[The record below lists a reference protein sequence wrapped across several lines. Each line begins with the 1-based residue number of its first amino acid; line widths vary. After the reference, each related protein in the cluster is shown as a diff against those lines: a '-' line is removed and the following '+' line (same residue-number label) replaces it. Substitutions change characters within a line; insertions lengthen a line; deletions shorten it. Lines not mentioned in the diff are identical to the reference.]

1 MKNKTMLSLLSLSL
15 ATALPAL
22 AQTPAPTP
30 APTPSALPAA
40 AKAPASA
47 ASEAAASKPAAATP
61 ASGLKAYAEVIKDS
75 KELPGHFTLHQKDE
89 KVWLA
94 ITPEQ
99 LNQPFFFTVNVSRS
113 VGERGLY
120 GSQMGSSYLATF
132 RRVGNQIQLVALNTR
147 FHAKP
152 GTPQAQ
158 FVSESFSES
167 LLGSAPVVSLKHPDT
182 QAVLIEANGLLMS
195 DIPGYQTALEEAF
208 RMPFALDVKNS
219 EFASV
224 NNTPDNSG
232 LEVRAHFSVSK
243 LSASPLTPSPTPTP
257 PPPKTTPDPR
267 SLFTGFYYNL
277 AKLPAQALTPRLA
290 DERIGYF
297 VMTRTDYTEDTQA
310 KTRQHWIK
318 RWRLEKQDPTAAL
331 SAPKQPITFWLD
343 KNIPVKYRESV
354 RQAVLEWNK
363 AFEKIGYQNA
373 IAVQQQ
379 SDTDSFNNMD
389 ARHASVRWFTGSD
402 IGFAIGP
409 SHADPR
415 TGEILDAD
423 MGMSDVFARGARRQ
437 VSEDLRHTHA
447 SHATHSHDAN
457 HCDYAQQ
464 AQQELDFGMDL
475 LEARGLDMD
484 GPEAEALAQA
494 YVKAT
499 MMHEVGHVL
508 GLRHNFRASTAYSL
522 KDLHNRAFVGSKG
535 LSTSVMDYI
544 PFNLTAEGQPTSQMV
559 MSTLGEY
566 DYWAIEY
573 GYREIAPADEAKV
586 LAQIASRAR
595 EPQLA
600 FATDEDAGYG
610 PVGGVDPL
618 INRFDL
624 GNDPLAY
631 YKHRMQLSKELWRRI
646 ENMKL
651 ADGESYERLTRSFMS
666 GFRAVT
672 TIAPLAAKYVG
683 GVLTRRDRA
692 GGLPLA
698 EPVPAARQQEALN
711 LISRDFFQADSF
723 RFKPDL
729 LARLAQDP
737 MDRDAPR
744 QELSVPAM
752 VLSLQKAVLD
762 PIMSAQTAQ
771 RLAESPLR
779 DLAGKSLTLAAV
791 YARLQG
797 DIWSEVGSGQQ
808 PDLLRRNL
816 QREHLRRSM
825 DSLLR
830 PTAAMP
836 ADVRSVQ
843 RLLLSQLADRLEQ
856 RLKAGSLQLETQ
868 AHYKDALGSI
878 RATLSANL
886 QRNG

>member
-1 MKNKTMLSLLSLSL
+1 MKNNATLTLLTLSL
-15 ATALPAL
+15 ACALPAL
-22 AQTPAPTP
+22 AQTPATGG
-30 APTPSALPAA
+30 AGAA
-40 AKAPASA
+40 AKPAASA
-47 ASEAAASKPAAATP
+47 ASEASPSKSAAATP
-61 ASGLKAYAEVIKDS
+61 PANGLKAYAEVVKDS
-75 KELPGHFTLHQKDE
+75 QERPGHFTLHQKDE

-94 ITPEQ
+94 IRPEQ

-120 GSQMGSSYLATF
+120 GSQMGRSHLATL
-132 RRVGNQIQLVALNTR
+132 RRVGNQVQLVALNTR
-147 FHAKP
+147 FHAQA

-167 LLGSAPVVSLKHPDT
+167 LLASAPVVSLKHPDT
-182 QAVLIEANGLLMS
+182 QAVLVEANALLIS

-208 RMPFALDVKNS
+208 RMPFALDAKNS

-224 NNTPDNSG
+224 NNTADNTG
-232 LEVRAHFSVSK
+232 LEVRAHFAVPK
-243 LSASPLTPSPTPTP
+243 LSASPLTPPPTPTP

-267 SLFTGFYYNL
+267 SLFSSFYYSL
-277 AKLPAQALTPRLA
+277 AKLPAQPLSPRLA

-310 KTRQHWIK
+310 KTKQHWIK
-318 RWRLEKQDPTAAL
+318 RWRLEKQDPQAAL

-363 AFEKIGYQNA
+363 AFEKIGYKDA
-373 IAVQQQ
+373 VVVQQQ
-379 SDTDSFNNMD
+379 SDKDSFNTMD

-447 SHATHSHDAN
+447 SHTALAHDAA
-457 HCDYAQQ
+457 HCDYAHQ
-464 AQQELDFGMDL
+464 AQQELGFGMDL

-508 GLRHNFRASTAYSL
+508 GLRHNFRASAAYSL
-522 KDLHNRAFVGSKG
+522 KDLHNPAFAGSKG
-535 LSTSVMDYI
+535 LATSVMDYI
-544 PFNLTAEGQPTSQMV
+544 PFNLTAEGQPSSQMV
-559 MSTLGEY
+559 MATLGEY

-610 PVGGVDPL
+610 PISGVDPL

-631 YKHRMQLSKELWRRI
+631 YKHRMQLSKELWRRL

-651 ADGESYERLTRSFMS
+651 AEGESYERLTRSFMS
-666 GFRAVT
+666 GFRAVSNV
-672 TIAPLAAKYVG
+672 APLAAKYVG

-692 GGLPLA
+692 GGTQPLA

-737 MDRDAPR
+737 MDRDGPR
-744 QELSVPAM
+744 QDLSVPAM
-752 VLSLQKAVLD
+752 VLALQKAVLD

-779 DLAGKSLTLAAV
+779 DLAGKHSLTLAAV
-791 YARLQG
+791 YTRLQS
-797 DIWSEVGSGQQ
+797 DIWSEVSTGQP

-830 PTAAMP
+830 PAANMP
-836 ADVRSVQ
+836 ADVRSMQ

-856 RLKAGSLQLETQ
+856 RLKGGVLPLETQ

-878 RATLSANL
+878 RAALSANL

>member
-1 MKNKTMLSLLSLSL
+1 MKTTFPFLPLSL
-15 ATALPAL
+15 ALALPAL
-22 AQTPAPTP
+22 AQTPAA
-30 APTPSALPAA
+30 APS
-40 AKAPASA
+40 APASA
-47 ASEAAASKPAAATP
+47 ASEATASKPAASAP
-61 ASGLKAYAEVIKDS
+61 ANGLKPYAEVVKDS
-75 KELPGHFTLHQKDE
+75 QELPGHFTMHQKDD

-94 ITPEQ
+94 IRPEQ
-99 LNQPFFFTVNVSRS
+99 LNQPFFFTANVSRS

-120 GSQMGSSYLATF
+120 GSQMGRSHLATW
-132 RRVGNQIQLVALNTR
+132 RRVGNQMQLVALNTR

-167 LLGSAPVVSLKHPDT
+167 LLASAPVVSLKHTDT
-182 QAVLIEANGLLMS
+182 QAVLVEANALLMN

-208 RMPFALDVKNS
+208 RMPFALDTKNS

-243 LSASPLTPSPTPTP
+243 LSAAPLTPPATPAP

-267 SLFTGFYYNL
+267 SLFSSFYYSF
-277 AKLPAQALTPRLA
+277 AKLPAQPLSPRQA

-297 VMTRTDYTEDTQA
+297 VMTRTDYTEDTQP
-310 KTRQHWIK
+310 KTKQHWIK
-318 RWRLEKQDPTAAL
+318 RWRLEKEHPEAAL

-343 KNIPVKYRESV
+343 KNIPIKYRESV

-373 IAVQQQ
+373 IVVQQQ

-437 VSEDLRHTHA
+437 VSEDLRHPHVN
-447 SHATHSHDAN
+447 HDAA
-457 HCDYAQQ
+457 HCDYAEQ
-464 AQQELDFGMDL
+464 AQQELGFGMDL

-508 GLRHNFRASTAYSL
+508 GLRHNFRASAAYSL
-522 KDLHNRAFVGSKG
+522 QDLHNPAFAGSKG

-559 MSTLGEY
+559 MRTLGEY

-573 GYREIAPADEAKV
+573 GYREIAATDEAKV

-610 PVGGVDPL
+610 PVSGVDPL

-624 GNDPLAY
+624 GNDPLTY

-646 ENMKL
+646 EKLKL

-666 GFRAVT
+666 GFRAVSN
-672 TIAPLAAKYVG
+672 IAPLAAKYVG
-683 GVLTRRDRA
+683 GMLTRRDRA

-711 LISRDFFQADSF
+711 LISHDFFQANSF

-737 MDRDAPR
+737 MDRDDPR
-744 QELSVPAM
+744 QDLSVPAM

-779 DLAGKSLTLAAV
+779 DLAGHNSLTLAAV
-791 YARLQG
+791 YTRLQS

-856 RLKAGSLQLETQ
+856 RLKAGALQLETQ

>member
-1 MKNKTMLSLLSLSL
+1 MKKHTTLTLLAMALT
-15 ATALPAL
+15 TALPAL
-22 AQTPAPTP
+22 AQTPAP
-30 APTPSALPAA
+30 AAANAA
-40 AKAPASA
+40 AKPAASA
-47 ASEAAASKPAAATP
+47 ASEASASKPASATP
-61 ASGLKAYAEVIKDS
+61 PANGLKAYADVVKDS
-75 KELPGHFTLHQKDE
+75 KELPGHFVLHQKDD

-94 ITPEQ
+94 IRPEQ
-99 LNQPFFFTVNVSRS
+99 LNQPFFFTANVSRS

-120 GSQMGSSYLATF
+120 GSQMGRSHLATL
-132 RRVGNQIQLVALNTR
+132 RRVGNQVQLVALNTR
-147 FHAKP
+147 FHAQA

-167 LLGSAPVVSLKHPDT
+167 LLASAPVVSLKHPDT
-182 QAVLIEANGLLMS
+182 QAVLVEANALLIS

-208 RMPFALDVKNS
+208 RMPFALDAKNS

-224 NNTPDNSG
+224 HNTADNTG
-232 LEVRAHFSVSK
+232 LEVRAHFAVPK
-243 LSASPLTPSPTPTP
+243 LSASPLTPPPSPTP

-267 SLFTGFYYNL
+267 SLFSSFYYSFS
-277 AKLPAQALTPRLA
+277 KLPAQPLSPRLA

-297 VMTRTDYTEDTQA
+297 VMTRTDYTEDTQP
-310 KTRQHWIK
+310 KTKQHWIK
-318 RWRLEKQDPTAAL
+318 RWRLEKQDPQAAL

-363 AFEKIGYQNA
+363 AFEKIGYKDA
-373 IAVQQQ
+373 IVVKQQ
-379 SDTDSFNNMD
+379 SDSDSFNTMD
-389 ARHASVRWFTGSD
+389 ARHASVRWFTGAD

-437 VSEDLRHTHA
+437 VSEDLRHTHTGQ
-447 SHATHSHDAN
+447 ATHAHDAA
-457 HCDYAQQ
+457 HCDYAEQ
-464 AQQELDFGMDL
+464 AQQELGFGMDL

-522 KDLHNRAFVGSKG
+522 KDLHDPAFASRQG
-535 LSTSVMDYI
+535 LTTSVMDYT

-559 MSTLGEY
+559 MTTLGEY

-610 PVGGVDPL
+610 PVSGVDPL

-631 YKHRMQLSKELWRRI
+631 YQHRMQLSKELWRRL

-666 GFRAVT
+666 GFRAVSNV
-672 TIAPLAAKYVG
+672 APLAAKYVG

-711 LISRDFFQADSF
+711 LISRDFFQTDSF

-737 MDRDAPR
+737 MDRDGPR
-744 QELSVPAM
+744 QDLSVPAM
-752 VLSLQKAVLD
+752 VLGLQKAVLD

-779 DLAGKSLTLAAV
+779 NLAGKNSLTLAGV
-791 YARLQG
+791 YTRLQA

-825 DSLLR
+825 DNLLR
-830 PTAAMP
+830 PSAAMP
-836 ADVRSVQ
+836 ADARSVQ
-843 RLLLSQLADRLEQ
+843 RLLLAQLAQRLEQ
-856 RLKAGSLQLETQ
+856 RLKSGSLLLETQ
-868 AHYKDALGSI
+868 AHYKDALDSI
-878 RATLSANL
+878 RATLAANL

>member
-1 MKNKTMLSLLSLSL
+1 MKNTTTLSLLTLAL
-15 ATALPAL
+15 ATTLPAH
-22 AQTPAPTP
+22 AQTPAPAPNLSPNP
-30 APTPSALPAA
+30 APVA

-47 ASEAAASKPAAATP
+47 ASEASASKPAAAAP
-61 ASGLKAYAEVIKDS
+61 ANGLKAYAEVIKDS
-75 KELPGHFTLHQKDE
+75 KELPGHFAAHQKDD

-94 ITPEQ
+94 ITPGQ
-99 LNQPFFFTVNVSRS
+99 LNQPFFFTANVSRS

-120 GSQMGSSYLATF
+120 GSQMGRSYLATF

-147 FHAKP
+147 FHAQA

-167 LLGSAPVVSLKHPDT
+167 LLASAPVVSLKHPDT
-182 QAVLIEANGLLMS
+182 QAVLIEANALLMS

-208 RMPFALDVKNS
+208 RMPFALDAKNS

-224 NNTPDNSG
+224 HNTADNTG
-232 LEVRAHFSVSK
+232 LEVRAHFSVPK
-243 LSASPLTPSPTPTP
+243 IAASPLTPPPTPTP

-267 SLFTGFYYNL
+267 SLFTSFYYNL
-277 AKLPAQALTPRLA
+277 AKLPAQPLSPRLA

-310 KTRQHWIK
+310 KTKQHWIK

-331 SAPKQPITFWLD
+331 SPPKQPITFWLD
-343 KNIPVKYRESV
+343 KNIPVKYRASV

-373 IAVQQQ
+373 IVVQQQ
-379 SDTDSFNNMD
+379 SDTDSFNTMD

-447 SHATHSHDAN
+447 AHSHDMHKHDAA

-475 LEARGLDMD
+475 LEARGLEMD

-544 PFNLTAEGQPTSQMV
+544 PFNFTAEGQPTSQMV
-559 MSTLGEY
+559 MSALGEY

-595 EPQLA
+595 EPGQMRA
-600 FATDEDAGYG
+600 AG
-610 PVGGVDPL
+610 D
-618 INRFDL
+618 
-624 GNDPLAY
+624 
-631 YKHRMQLSKELWRRI
+631 RRH
-646 ENMKL
+646 
-651 ADGESYERLTRSFMS
+651 
-666 GFRAVT
+666 
-672 TIAPLAAKYVG
+672 
-683 GVLTRRDRA
+683 
-692 GGLPLA
+692 
-698 EPVPAARQQEALN
+698 VPDSSAARA
-711 LISRDFFQADSF
+711 
-723 RFKPDL
+723 
-729 LARLAQDP
+729 AR
-737 MDRDAPR
+737 
-744 QELSVPAM
+744 
-752 VLSLQKAVLD
+752 
-762 PIMSAQTAQ
+762 
-771 RLAESPLR
+771 
-779 DLAGKSLTLAAV
+779 
-791 YARLQG
+791 
-797 DIWSEVGSGQQ
+797 
-808 PDLLRRNL
+808 
-816 QREHLRRSM
+816 
-825 DSLLR
+825 
-830 PTAAMP
+830 
-836 ADVRSVQ
+836 
-843 RLLLSQLADRLEQ
+843 
-856 RLKAGSLQLETQ
+856 
-868 AHYKDALGSI
+868 
-878 RATLSANL
+878 
-886 QRNG
+886 

>member
-1 MKNKTMLSLLSLSL
+1 MKKNLHL
-15 ATALPAL
+15 AAWGFTLAAALPVL
-22 AQTPAPTP
+22 AQTTAPNP
-30 APTPSALPAA
+30 GAA
-40 AKAPASA
+40 TAKPPASA
-47 ASEAAASKPAAATP
+47 ASEASSSKPAAVAPT
-61 ASGLKAYAEVIKDS
+61 SGLKAYAEVIKDS

-120 GSQMGSSYLATF
+120 GSQMGRSYLTTF

-167 LLGSAPVVSLKHPDT
+167 LLGSAAVVSLKHPDT
-182 QAVLIEANGLLMS
+182 QAVLVEANGLLIT
-195 DIPGYQTALEEAF
+195 DIPGYQTELEEAF
-208 RMPFALDVKNS
+208 RMPFALDAKNS
-219 EFASV
+219 EFSSI

-243 LSASPLTPSPTPTP
+243 LAAAPLTPSPTPSP
-257 PPPKTTPDPR
+257 PPPRTTPDAR
-267 SLFTGFYYNL
+267 SLFTSFYYNL
-277 AKLPAQALTPRLA
+277 AKLPAQPLTPRLA

-297 VMTRTDYTEDTQA
+297 VMTRTDYTEDTQP

-331 SAPKQPITFWLD
+331 SAPKQPVTFWLD

-354 RQAVLEWNK
+354 RQAVLEWNN
-363 AFEKIGYQNA
+363 AFEKIGYHNA

-423 MGMSDVFARGARRQ
+423 MGMSDVFARGARRL
-437 VSEDLRHTHA
+437 VSEDLRHTHSA
-447 SHATHSHDAN
+447 ITHDAT
-457 HCDYAQQ
+457 HCDYGQQ

-484 GPEAEALAQA
+484 GPKAEALAQT
-494 YVKAT
+494 YVKSV

-508 GLRHNFRASTAYSL
+508 GLRHNFRASTVYSL
-522 KDLHNRAFVGSKG
+522 KELHNPAFAGNKG
-535 LSTSVMDYI
+535 LSTSIMDYI
-544 PFNLTAEGQPTSQMV
+544 PFNLTAEGQPPSQMV

-566 DYWAIEY
+566 DHWAIEY

-646 ENMKL
+646 ERMKL

-666 GFRAVT
+666 GFRAVSNV
-672 TIAPLAAKYVG
+672 APLAAKYVG

-737 MDRDAPR
+737 MDRESPR
-744 QELSVPAM
+744 QDLSVPAM
-752 VLSLQKAVLD
+752 VLGLQKAVLD
-762 PIMSAQTAQ
+762 PIMSAPTAQ

-779 DLAGKSLTLAAV
+779 DLAGKNSLTLAAV
-791 YARLQG
+791 YTRLQS
-797 DIWSEVGSGQQ
+797 DIWSEVASGQQ

-830 PTAAMP
+830 PAANMP

-843 RLLLSQLADRLEQ
+843 RLLLSQLADRLEH
-856 RLKAGSLQLETQ
+856 RLKGGTLQLETQ

-878 RATLSANL
+878 RAALSANL
-886 QRNG
+886 QRSG

>member
-1 MKNKTMLSLLSLSL
+1 MKNNTMLTWLTLSL

-22 AQTPAPTP
+22 AQSPAPGTTPAAPKP
-30 APTPSALPAA
+30 A
-40 AKAPASA
+40 ASA
-47 ASEAAASKPAAATP
+47 ASEASASKPAAAAP
-61 ASGLKAYAEVIKDS
+61 ANGLKAYAEVIKDS
-75 KELPGHFTLHQKDE
+75 QALPGHFTAHRKDD

-99 LNQPFFFTVNVSRS
+99 LNQPFFFTANVSRS

-120 GSQMGSSYLATF
+120 GSQMGRSYLATF

-147 FHAKP
+147 FHAQV

-182 QAVLIEANGLLMS
+182 QAVLIEANALLMS

-208 RMPFALDVKNS
+208 RMPFALDAKNS

-224 NNTPDNSG
+224 HNTPDNTG
-232 LEVRAHFSVSK
+232 LEVRAHFSVPK
-243 LSASPLTPSPTPTP
+243 IAASPLSPPPTPTP

-267 SLFTGFYYNL
+267 SLFTSFYYNL
-277 AKLPAQALTPRLA
+277 AKLPAQPLSPRLA

-297 VMTRTDYTEDTQA
+297 VMTRTDYTEDTQP

-331 SAPKQPITFWLD
+331 SPPKQPITFWLD
-343 KNIPVKYRESV
+343 KNIPVKYRASV

-373 IAVQQQ
+373 IVVQQQ
-379 SDTDSFNNMD
+379 SDTDSFNTMD

-447 SHATHSHDAN
+447 SHSHDAA

-475 LEARGLDMD
+475 LEARGLSMD

-494 YVKAT
+494 YVKQT

-508 GLRHNFRASTAYSL
+508 GLRHNFRASTVHSL
-522 KDLHNRAFVGSKG
+522 KDLHDPAFAGSKG
-535 LSTSVMDYI
+535 LATSVMDYI
-544 PFNLTAEGQPTSQMV
+544 PFNLTAEGQPVSQMV

-573 GYREIAPADEAKV
+573 GYREIAPADEARV

-595 EPQLA
+595 EPHLA

-610 PVGGVDPL
+610 PVSGVDPL

-646 ENMKL
+646 ENLKL

-666 GFRAVT
+666 GFRAVSN
-672 TIAPLAAKYVG
+672 IAPLAAKYVG

-698 EPVPAARQQEALN
+698 EPVSAARQQEALN
-711 LISRDFFQADSF
+711 LISRDFFQTHSF

-737 MDRDAPR
+737 MDRDGPR
-744 QELSVPAM
+744 QDLSVPAM
-752 VLSLQKAVLD
+752 VLSLQKSVLD
-762 PIMSAQTAQ
+762 PLMSAQTAQ

-779 DLAGKSLTLAAV
+779 DLAGQNSLTLAAV
-791 YARLQG
+791 YTRLQS
-797 DIWSEVGSGQQ
+797 DIWSEVASGQQ

-830 PTAAMP
+830 PAANQP

-843 RLLLSQLADRLEQ
+843 RLLLSQLAERLEQ
-856 RLKAGSLQLETQ
+856 RLKAGALQLETQ

-878 RATLSANL
+878 RAALSANL

>member
-1 MKNKTMLSLLSLSL
+1 MKKNLPNTLLHHLLTLSL
-15 ATALPAL
+15 TPAL
-22 AQTPAPTP
+22 SVMAQNLPPGKA
-30 APTPSALPAA
+30 PAA
-40 AKAPASA
+40 AQAPASA
-47 ASEAAASKPAAATP
+47 ASEASASKPAAAAPTN
-61 ASGLKAYAEVIKDS
+61 GLKAYAEVIKDS
-75 KELPGHFTLHQKDE
+75 KALPGHFTAHQKDD

-99 LNQPFFFTVNVSRS
+99 LNQPFFFTANVSRS

-120 GSQMGSSYLATF
+120 GSQMGRSHLATF

-147 FHAKP
+147 FHAQA

-167 LLGSAPVVSLKHPDT
+167 LLGSAPVVSLKHPDS
-182 QAVLIEANGLLMS
+182 QAVLVEANALLMS

-208 RMPFALDVKNS
+208 RMPFALDAKNS

-224 NNTPDNSG
+224 HNTVDNTG

-243 LSASPLTPSPTPTP
+243 LPASPLTPPPTPTP

-267 SLFTGFYYNL
+267 SLFTSFYYNL
-277 AKLPAQALTPRLA
+277 AKLPAQPLSPRLA

-297 VMTRTDYTEDTQA
+297 VMTRTDYTEDTQP

-318 RWRLEKQDPTAAL
+318 RWRLEKQDPTATL
-331 SAPKQPITFWLD
+331 SPPKQPITFWLD

-373 IAVQQQ
+373 IVVQQQ
-379 SDTDSFNNMD
+379 SDTDSFNTMD

-437 VSEDLRHTHA
+437 VSEDLHHA
-447 SHATHSHDAN
+447 HATHSHDGT

-508 GLRHNFRASTAYSL
+508 GLRHNFRASTVHSL
-522 KDLHNRAFVGSKG
+522 KDLHNPAFAGSKG
-535 LSTSVMDYI
+535 LATSVMDYI

-573 GYREIAPADEAKV
+573 GYREIAPADEARV
-586 LAQIASRAR
+586 LIQIASRAR

-610 PVGGVDPL
+610 PVSGVDPL

-646 ENMKL
+646 EKLKL

-672 TIAPLAAKYVG
+672 NIAPLAAKYVG

-744 QELSVPAM
+744 QDLSVPAM

-779 DLAGKSLTLAAV
+779 NLAGQNSLTLAAV
-791 YARLQG
+791 YTRLQS
-797 DIWSEVGSGQQ
+797 DIWSEVASGQQ

-830 PTAAMP
+830 PSAALP

-843 RLLLSQLADRLEQ
+843 RLLLSQLAERLEQ
-856 RLKAGSLQLETQ
+856 RLKAGALQLETQ

-878 RATLSANL
+878 RAALSANL

>member
-1 MKNKTMLSLLSLSL
+1 MKNPTTLGLLTLTL
-15 ATALPAL
+15 ATALAAH
-22 AQTPAPTP
+22 AQTPPPSPGP
-30 APTPSALPAA
+30 APVP
-40 AKAPASA
+40 AKAAASA
-47 ASEAAASKPAAATP
+47 ASEASASKPAAP
-61 ASGLKAYAEVIKDS
+61 AANGLKAYAEVIKDS
-75 KELPGHFTLHQKDE
+75 KALPGHFTAYHKDE

-94 ITPEQ
+94 IPPGQ

-120 GSQMGSSYLATF
+120 GSQMGRSYLATL

-147 FHAKP
+147 FHAQA

-182 QAVLIEANGLLMS
+182 QAVLVEANALLMN

-208 RMPFALDVKNS
+208 RMPFAMDVRNS
-219 EFASV
+219 EFAAV
-224 NNTPDNSG
+224 HNTPDNTG

-243 LSASPLTPSPTPTP
+243 LPAQPLTPSPTPTP

-267 SLFTGFYYNL
+267 SLFTSFYYNL
-277 AKLPAQALTPRLA
+277 AKLPAQPLSPRLA

-297 VMTRTDYTEDTQA
+297 VMTRTDYTEDTQP
-310 KTRQHWIK
+310 KTKQHWIK
-318 RWRLEKQDPTAAL
+318 RWRLEKQDPHAAL
-331 SAPKQPITFWLD
+331 SPPKQPITFWLD
-343 KNIPVKYRESV
+343 KNIPLKYRASV

-363 AFEKIGYQNA
+363 AFEKIGFHNA
-373 IAVQQQ
+373 IVVQQQ
-379 SDTDSFNNMD
+379 SDSDSFNTMD
-389 ARHASVRWFTGSD
+389 ARHASVRWFTGAD

-437 VSEDLRHTHA
+437 VSEDLRHMPTHR
-447 SHATHSHDAN
+447 HDGT

-475 LEARGLDMD
+475 LEARGLAMD

-508 GLRHNFRASTAYSL
+508 GLRHNFRASTVHSL
-522 KDLHNRAFVGSKG
+522 KDLHDPAFAGRKG
-535 LSTSVMDYI
+535 LATSVMDYI
-544 PFNLTAEGQPTSQMV
+544 PFNLSAEGQPASQMV
-559 MSTLGEY
+559 MTTLGEY

-573 GYREIAPADEAKV
+573 GYREIPAADESRV

-610 PVGGVDPL
+610 PLIGVDPL

-631 YKHRMQLSKELWRRI
+631 YKHRMQLSKELWRRL
-646 ENMKL
+646 ENLKL

-666 GFRAVT
+666 GFRAVNN
-672 TIAPLAAKYVG
+672 IAPLAAKYVG

-711 LISRDFFQADSF
+711 LISRDFFQTHSF
-723 RFKPDL
+723 RFKPEL

-737 MDRDAPR
+737 MDRDGPR
-744 QELSVPAM
+744 QDLSVPAM
-752 VLSLQKAVLD
+752 VLGLQKAVLD
-762 PIMSAQTAQ
+762 PLMSAQTAQ

-779 DLAGKSLTLAAV
+779 DLAGQNSLTLATV
-791 YARLQG
+791 YTRLQS
-797 DIWSEVGSGQQ
+797 DIWSEVTSGQQ

-830 PTAAMP
+830 PAPTQP

-843 RLLLSQLADRLEQ
+843 RLLLAQLADRLEQ
-856 RLKAGSLQLETQ
+856 RLKAGALALETQ

-878 RATLSANL
+878 RAALSAHL
-886 QRNG
+886 QRSG